1 MSPSLYFYISVTDN
15 TKRTDYPGKEISEL
29 VQRKWDNNFY
39 NEINVVIGDE
49 WSAGNLSYHL
59 KSRPKWINSLNNN
72 LNQLNKED
80 GVIYTGN
87 PKILKKN
94 LPGYIRIHKTS
105 RLLYDRN

>member
-1 MSPSLYFYISVTDN
+1 MGPNPNAVLKKNFLNRFIFVFLFFFILSPSLYFYISVTDN

-59 KSRPKWINSLNNN
+59 KSLIKPNPLLQIDINV
-72 LNQLNKED
+72 QLYN
-80 GVIYTGN
+80 
-87 PKILKKN
+87 
-94 LPGYIRIHKTS
+94 RC
-105 RLLYDRN
+105 